1 MRRLAPEATNAA
13 AEPSQLLAL
22 ALARPQEALV
32 AARAILAAQPR
43 AYEASVARQAAAIV
57 LRDRGDVAAAIAELR
72 IALRLAVASGDPA
85 RQADVRATLG
95 VALAWIGRPTQGLAA
110 LDKAAAQVRGA
121 ALARVLLRRA
131 STLKRLGRYEEA
143 LKDLN
148 RALPLLRRAADT
160 VWEAR
165 SLTHRAEVYLAF
177 GNAVRAEAD
186 FARAEVLFASSGQER
201 EYAVALH
208 NRGLVAIVR
217 GDLPTALSYLDVAGR
232 RYDALGVPDPQLAID
247 RCSTLLAAGLAA
259 DAMREADAAVV
270 QFGARG
276 GDVLKRTELIY
287 VAATAAL
294 SAADPAGALERAGRA
309 RRLFRAHGRD
319 LWESR
324 AQLVV
329 VRARYA
335 NGERSARLLA
345 QTEQVASRL
354 DNFRDEDASRAHLLA
369 GRIAL
374 RRGGGAIAEEHLE
387 RAARSRRR
395 GSALNRSIGW
405 LGQAS
410 RCEAAGNARATL
422 AACARGLDALDE
434 YQSTLGATELR
445 AYATAHGAE
454 LALVA
459 QREALR
465 RSDPRLLLAWTERW
479 RATALGHGL
488 TMPPHDKEQIAE
500 LAALRAVT
508 RMHDEARTAR
518 GNTVVALDRERRRL
532 EHAVRARALR
542 TQGSLT
548 TEAKK
553 FDVDELIAGL
563 GDTRLVELI
572 EIDDTLHVITI
583 VDRRVRRHALGS
595 MPATDVGMARAV
607 LARAAVGSPARH
619 LNLRLNQVG
628 TRLERFLLGPG
639 ADDLGDGPVVV
650 IPPGRL
656 HAVPW
661 SLLPSLRNRVV
672 SVAPSASTWLHAHR
686 TQPPR
691 NDRVT
696 LIVGP
701 GLETGGAEIPQ
712 LVRHYPGATMLGHG
726 TATADNALAALD
738 GAWLAHIAAH
748 GTFRADNPLFSSLRL
763 DDGPLIVH
771 DFERL
776 RRAPYRLVLSSCD
789 SGVAAPVGAD
799 ELLGLVSSLIPL
811 GAAGILASVVP
822 VNDRASVPLMV
833 ALHDKLQTG
842 ATLPEALFAAR
853 SETGHDP
860 VSLATGVSFIALGT

>member
-1 MRRLAPEATNAA
+1 
-13 AEPSQLLAL
+13 
-22 ALARPQEALV
+22 
-32 AARAILAAQPR
+32 
-43 AYEASVARQAAAIV
+43 VARQATAIV

-72 IALRLAVASGDPA
+72 IALQLAIASGDVG
-85 RQADVRATLG
+85 READVRATLG
-95 VALAWIGRPTQGLAA
+95 VALSWIGRSKQGLAA
-110 LDKAAAQVRGA
+110 LDQAAAQTRGA
-121 ALARVLLRRA
+121 ALGRVLMRRA
-131 STLKRLGRYEEA
+131 STLKLLGRYPEA
-143 LKDLN
+143 LDDLG
-148 RALPLLRRAADT
+148 RALPVLRRAGDT

-165 SLTHRAEVYLAF
+165 SLSHRAEVYLAF
-177 GNAVRAEAD
+177 GNTARAEAD
-186 FARAEVLFASSGQER
+186 FVRAEELFASNGQELECAR
-201 EYAVALH
+201 ALH

-217 GDLPTALSYLDVAGR
+217 GDLPSALAYLEVAGR
-232 RYDALGVPDPQLAID
+232 RYNALGATEPNLVID
-247 RCSTLLAAGLAA
+247 RCLTLLAAGLAS

-270 QFGARG
+270 QFSAGG

-294 SAADPAGALERAGRA
+294 SAADPAGALERAGHA

-319 LWESR
+319 LWDSR

-329 VRARYA
+329 ARARHA
-335 NGERSARLLA
+335 NGESSARLLA

-354 DNFRDEDASRAHLLA
+354 DDLRDEDAPRAHLLA

-374 RRGGGAIAEEHLE
+374 RRGHRASAEEHLE

-405 LGQAS
+405 LGQAL
-410 RCEAAGNARATL
+410 RCEAAGNTRATL
-422 AACARGLDALDE
+422 AACTRGLDALDE

-454 LALVA
+454 LALIA

-479 RATALGHGL
+479 RATALGHAP
-488 TMPPHDKEQIAE
+488 TRPHDEERLAE

-542 TQGSLT
+542 TQGGAT
-548 TEAKK
+548 AEAKK
-553 FDVDELIAGL
+553 FDLDELIAGL
-563 GDTRLVELI
+563 GNTGLVELT
-572 EIDDTLHVITI
+572 EIDGTLHVITV
-583 VDRRVRRHALGS
+583 VDRRVRRHALEYL
-595 MPATDVGMARAV
+595 PATDVGMARAV
-607 LARAAVGSPARH
+607 LARVAVGSPARH

-639 ADDLGDGPVVV
+639 ADDLGAGPVVV

-672 SVAPSASTWLHAHR
+672 SVAASASTWLQANRTKPPAH
-686 TQPPR
+686 
-691 NDRVT
+691 DRVT

-712 LVRHYPGATMLGHG
+712 LVRHYPGATVLGHG

-822 VNDRASVPLMV
+822 VNDRAAVPLMV
-833 ALHDKLQTG
+833 ALHDALRSG
-842 ATLPEALFAAR
+842 AALPEALFEAR
-853 SETGHDP
+853 SITGHDP
-860 VSLATGVSFIALGT
+860 VSLATGLSFIALGA

>member
-1 MRRLAPEATNAA
+1 
-13 AEPSQLLAL
+13 
-22 ALARPQEALV
+22 
-32 AARAILAAQPR
+32 
-43 AYEASVARQAAAIV
+43 VARQAAAIV

-72 IALRLAVASGDPA
+72 VALRLAIASGDRA

-95 VALAWIGRPTQGLAA
+95 VALAWIGRSKQGLAA
-110 LDKAAAQVRGA
+110 LDQAAAQARGA
-121 ALARVLLRRA
+121 ALGQVLLRRA
-131 STLKRLGRYEEA
+131 STLKRLGRYQEA
-143 LKDLN
+143 FEDLS
-148 RALPLLRRAADT
+148 RALPVLRRAGDA

-177 GNAVRAEAD
+177 GNTARAEAD
-186 FARAEVLFASSGQER
+186 FARAEELFASSGQEL
-201 EYAVALH
+201 EYATALH
-208 NRGLVAIVR
+208 NRGLVAIAR
-217 GDLPTALSYLDVAGR
+217 GDLPSALTYLEVAGL
-232 RYDALGVPDPQLAID
+232 RYEALGLTDPQLAID
-247 RCSTLLAAGLAA
+247 RCLTLLAAGLAS
-259 DAMREADAAVV
+259 DAMREADAAAV
-270 QFGARG
+270 QFSASG
-276 GDVLKRTELIY
+276 GDALRRAELIY

-294 SAADPAGALERAGRA
+294 SSADPAGALERSRRA

-329 VRARYA
+329 VSALYA
-335 NGERSARLLA
+335 NGERGARLLA

-354 DNFRDEDASRAHLLA
+354 DDLRDEDAPRAHLLA

-374 RRGGGAIAEEHLE
+374 RRGDGALAEEHLE

-405 LGQAS
+405 LGQAL
-410 RCEAAGNARATL
+410 RCEAAGNARAML

-434 YQSTLGATELR
+434 YQSTFAATELR
-445 AYATAHGAE
+445 AHATAHGAE

-465 RSDPRLLLAWTERW
+465 RNDPRLLLAWTERW

-488 TMPPHDKEQIAE
+488 TTPPHDEERIAE
-500 LAALRAVT
+500 LAALRTVT

-542 TQGSLT
+542 TQGSRT
-548 TEAKK
+548 TGAKK
-553 FDVDELIAGL
+553 FDLDELIAGL
-563 GDTRLVELI
+563 GDTQLVELT
-572 EIDDTLHVITI
+572 EVDGTLHVITI

-595 MPATDVGMARAV
+595 MPATDAGMARAV
-607 LARAAVGSPARH
+607 LARVAVGSPARH

-628 TRLERFLLGPG
+628 TRLERFLLGLA
-639 ADDLGDGPVVV
+639 ADDLGTGPVVV

-712 LVRHYPGATMLGHG
+712 LVRHYPGATVLGHG
-726 TATADNALAALD
+726 TATADNTLAALD

-763 DDGPLIVH
+763 DDGPLTVH

-822 VNDRASVPLMV
+822 VNDRAAVPLMV
-833 ALHDKLQTG
+833 ALHDKLQNG
-842 ATLPEALFAAR
+842 ATLPEALFEAR

-860 VSLATGVSFIALGT
+860 VSLATGVSFIALGA

>member
-1 MRRLAPEATNAA
+1 MRGVALETENSAA
-13 AEPSQLLAL
+13 QPSPLLAL
-22 ALARPQEALV
+22 ALSRPREALA
-32 AARAILAAQPR
+32 AARAVLAAQPG

-72 IALRLAVASGDPA
+72 IALRLAITSGDLP

-95 VALAWIGRPTQGLAA
+95 VALTWIGRSKQGLAA
-110 LDKAAAQVRGA
+110 LDRAASQARGA
-121 ALARVLLRRA
+121 SLGRVLMRRA

-143 LKDLN
+143 LDDLG
-148 RALPLLRRAADT
+148 RALPLLRRAGDA

-165 SLTHRAEVYLAF
+165 SLSHRAEVYLAF
-177 GNAVRAEAD
+177 GNTTRAEAD
-186 FARAEVLFASSGQER
+186 FARAEELFASNGQEL
-201 EYAVALH
+201 ESAKAVH

-217 GDLPTALSYLDVAGR
+217 GDLPSALAYLEVAGQ
-232 RYDALGVPDPQLAID
+232 RYDSLGAMEPQLVID
-247 RCSTLLAAGLAA
+247 RCLTLLAAGLAA
-259 DAMREADAAVV
+259 DAMREADAAVA
-270 QFGARG
+270 QFGLGG

-294 SAADPAGALERAGRA
+294 SAADPPSALERAGHA

-324 AQLVV
+324 ARLVV

-335 NGERSARLLA
+335 NGESSARLLA

-354 DNFRDEDASRAHLLA
+354 DDLRDEDASRAHLLA

-374 RRGGGAIAEEHLE
+374 ARGAGARADEHLE

-395 GSALNRSIGW
+395 GPALNRSIGW
-405 LGQAS
+405 LGQAL
-410 RCEAAGNARATL
+410 RCEAAGNTRATL

-454 LALVA
+454 LALIA
-459 QREALR
+459 QREAMR
-465 RSDPRLLLAWTERW
+465 RNNPRLLLAWTERW

-488 TMPPHDKEQIAE
+488 MAPPHDQERIAE

-508 RMHDEARTAR
+508 RMHDEERTAR
-518 GNTVVALDRERRRL
+518 GTSVVALNRERRRL

-542 TQGSLT
+542 TQGSRT
-548 TEAKK
+548 TERQK
-553 FDVDELIAGL
+553 FDVDELIAAL

-572 EIDDTLHVITI
+572 EIDGTLHLITI
-583 VDRRVRRHALGS
+583 VDRRIRRHALGS

-607 LARAAVGSPARH
+607 LARVAVGSPTRH
-619 LNLRLNQVG
+619 LNLRLNQAG
-628 TRLERFLLGPG
+628 TRLERFLLGPA
-639 ADDLGDGPVVV
+639 ADYLGTGPVVV

-686 TQPPR
+686 TKPPR

-712 LVRHYPGATMLGHG
+712 LVRHYPGATVLGHG
-726 TATADNALAALD
+726 TATADNALVALD

-822 VNDRASVPLMV
+822 VNDRAAVPLMV
-833 ALHDKLQTG
+833 ALHDTLKNG
-842 ATLPEALFAAR
+842 ATLPEALYEAR
-853 SETGHDP
+853 SVTSHDP
-860 VSLATGVSFIALGT
+860 VSLATGLSFIALGA

>member
-1 MRRLAPEATNAA
+1 MGTVAPEGENSAA
-13 AEPSQLLAL
+13 QPNPLLAR
-22 ALARPQEALV
+22 ALSRPQEALV
-32 AARAILAAQPR
+32 AARAVLAAQPS
-43 AYEASVARQAAAIV
+43 AYEASVAHQAAAIV

-72 IALRLAVASGDPA
+72 IALRLAIASGDLA

-95 VALAWIGRPTQGLAA
+95 VALAWIGRSKQGLAA
-110 LDKAAAQVRGA
+110 LDEAATQSRGP
-121 ALARVLLRRA
+121 ALARVLMRRA
-131 STLKRLGRYEEA
+131 STLKRLGRNEEA
-143 LKDLN
+143 LDDLG
-148 RALPLLRRAADT
+148 RALPVLRRAGDT

-165 SLTHRAEVYLAF
+165 SLSHRAEVYLAF
-177 GNAVRAEAD
+177 GNTARAEAD
-186 FARAEVLFASSGQER
+186 FARAEELFASSGQEL
-201 EYAVALH
+201 ECATAVH

-217 GDLPTALSYLDVAGR
+217 GDLPSALAYLEAAGR
-232 RYDALGVPDPQLAID
+232 RYEELGATYPQLPID
-247 RCSTLLAAGLAA
+247 RCLTLLAAGLAA
-259 DAMREADAAVV
+259 DAMREADAAVA
-270 QFGARG
+270 QFGAGG

-294 SAADPAGALERAGRA
+294 SAADPTGALERAAHA

-329 VRARYA
+329 VSARYA
-335 NGERSARLLA
+335 NGERNARLLA
-345 QTEQVASRL
+345 QVEQVASRL
-354 DNFRDEDASRAHLLA
+354 DDLRDEDAPRAHLLA

-374 RRGGGAIAEEHLE
+374 CRGAGAIAEEHLD

-405 LGQAS
+405 LGQAL
-410 RCEAAGNARATL
+410 RCEAAGNTRATL

-454 LALVA
+454 LALIA

-479 RATALGHGL
+479 RGTALGHGL
-488 TMPPHDKEQIAE
+488 MTPPHDEDRIAE

-542 TQGSLT
+542 TQGSRT
-548 TEAKK
+548 TEAKR
-553 FDVDELIAGL
+553 FDVDELIASL

-572 EIDDTLHVITI
+572 EVDGALHVITI
-583 VDRRVRRHALGS
+583 VDGRVRRYALAT

-607 LARAAVGSPARH
+607 LARVAVGPPARH

-639 ADDLGDGPVVV
+639 ADDLGGGPVVV

-661 SLLPSLRNRVV
+661 SLLPSLRNRVL

-686 TQPPR
+686 TQPPA

-701 GLETGGAEIPQ
+701 GLDTGGAEIPQ
-712 LVRHYPGATMLGHG
+712 LARRYPGATVLGHG

-811 GAAGILASVVP
+811 GAAGILASIVP
-822 VNDRASVPLMV
+822 VNDRATVPLMV
-833 ALHDKLQTG
+833 ALHEALQDG
-842 ATLPEALFAAR
+842 ATLPEALFEAR
-853 SETGHDP
+853 SETSQDP
-860 VSLATGVSFIALGT
+860 VGFATGLSFVALGA

>member
-1 MRRLAPEATNAA
+1 VRGVTLETENSAA
-13 AEPSQLLAL
+13 QPSQLLTL
-22 ALARPQEALV
+22 ALSRPQEALV
-32 AARAILAAQPR
+32 AARAVLAAQPS
-43 AYEASVARQAAAIV
+43 AYEASVARHAAAIV

-72 IALRLAVASGDPA
+72 SALGLAIASGDLA

-95 VALAWIGRPTQGLAA
+95 VALAWIGRSKQGLAA
-110 LDKAAAQVRGA
+110 LDQAATQARGA
-121 ALARVLLRRA
+121 ALARVLMRRA
-131 STLKRLGRYEEA
+131 STLKRLGRYQEA
-143 LKDLN
+143 LGDLG
-148 RALPLLRRAADT
+148 RALPLLRRAGDT
-160 VWEAR
+160 PWEAR
-165 SLTHRAEVYLAF
+165 SLSHRAEVYLAF
-177 GNAVRAEAD
+177 GNTARAEAD
-186 FARAEVLFASSGQER
+186 FARAEELFARSGQEL
-201 EYAVALH
+201 ECAKAVH

-217 GDLPTALSYLDVAGR
+217 GDPPSALAYLEAAGR
-232 RYDALGVPDPQLAID
+232 RYDSLGATEPQLVID
-247 RCSTLLAAGLAA
+247 RCLTLLAAGLAA
-259 DAMREADAAVV
+259 DVMREADAAAV
-270 QFGARG
+270 QFGAGG

-287 VAATAAL
+287 VAAIAAL
-294 SAADPAGALERAGRA
+294 SAADLAGALERAGHA

-329 VRARYA
+329 VSARYA

-345 QTEQVASRL
+345 QTERVASRL
-354 DNFRDEDASRAHLLA
+354 DELRDEEAPRAHLLA

-374 RRGGGAIAEEHLE
+374 RRGDGALAEEHLE

-405 LGQAS
+405 LGQAL

-445 AYATAHGAE
+445 AHATAHGAE

-488 TMPPHDKEQIAE
+488 TTPPHDEDRIAE
-500 LAALRAVT
+500 LSALRAVT
-508 RMHDEARTAR
+508 RMHDAAHAAG
-518 GNTVVALDRERRRL
+518 GNTAGLDRERRRL
-532 EHAVRARALR
+532 EHAVRARAMR
-542 TQGSLT
+542 TRAGAT
-548 TEAKK
+548 AGAKK
-553 FDVDELIAGL
+553 FDLDQLIAGL
-563 GDTRLVELI
+563 GDTQLVELI
-572 EIDDTLHVITI
+572 EVDGTLHVITI

-595 MPATDVGMARAV
+595 MPATDAGMARAV
-607 LARAAVGSPARH
+607 LARVAVGSPARH

-628 TRLERFLLGPG
+628 TRLERFLLGPA
-639 ADDLGDGPVVV
+639 ADDLGTGPVVV

-712 LVRHYPGATMLGHG
+712 LVRHYPGATVLGHG
-726 TATADNALAALD
+726 TATADNTLAALD

-763 DDGPLIVH
+763 DDGPLTVH

-822 VNDRASVPLMV
+822 VNDRAAVPLMV
-833 ALHDKLQTG
+833 ALHDKLQNG
-842 ATLPEALFAAR
+842 ATLPEALFEAR

-860 VSLATGVSFIALGT
+860 VSLATGVSFIALGA

>member
-1 MRRLAPEATNAA
+1 VGTVAPDAA
-13 AEPSQLLAL
+13 NSSAEPTQLLAL

-32 AARAILAAQPR
+32 AARAILAAEPS
-43 AYEASVARQAAAIV
+43 AYDASVARQAVAIV

-72 IALRLAVASGDPA
+72 IALRLAIASGDLA

-95 VALAWIGRPTQGLAA
+95 VALAWIGRSKQGLAA
-110 LDKAAAQVRGA
+110 LDQAATQVRGA
-121 ALARVLLRRA
+121 SLARVLMRRA

-143 LKDLN
+143 LDDLV
-148 RALPLLRRAADT
+148 RALPVLRRAGDT

-165 SLTHRAEVYLAF
+165 CLSLRADVNLAF
-177 GNAVRAEAD
+177 GNTARAEAD
-186 FARAEVLFASSGQER
+186 FARAESLFASNGQEL
-201 EYAVALH
+201 EYATALH

-217 GDLPTALSYLDVAGR
+217 GDLPSALAHLEVAGR
-232 RYDALGVPDPQLAID
+232 RYDALGLADPQIAID
-247 RCSTLLAAGLAA
+247 RCSTLLAAGLAS
-259 DAMREADAAVV
+259 DALREADAAVA

-276 GDVLKRTELIY
+276 GDAHKRSELIY
-287 VAATAAL
+287 VASTAAL
-294 SAADPAGALERAGRA
+294 SAADPAGAFERAGRA
-309 RRLFRAHGRD
+309 RRMFRAHGRD

-329 VRARYA
+329 VSARYA

-354 DNFRDEDASRAHLLA
+354 DDLRDEDAPRAHLLA

-374 RRGGGAIAEEHLE
+374 RRDSGALAEEHLE

-405 LGQAS
+405 LGQALQ
-410 RCEAAGNARATL
+410 CEAAHKTRATL
-422 AACARGLDALDE
+422 AACAHGLDALDE

-445 AYATAHGAE
+445 AHATAHGAE
-454 LALVA
+454 LALIA

-479 RATALGHGL
+479 RGTALGHGL
-488 TMPPHDKEQIAE
+488 MTPRHDEERIAE
-500 LAALRAVT
+500 LAALRVVT

-542 TQGSLT
+542 TQGGAT
-548 TEAKK
+548 AAAKR
-553 FDVDELIAGL
+553 FDLDELIAGL

-572 EIDDTLHVITI
+572 EIDGMLRVITI
-583 VDRRVRRHALGS
+583 VDRRIRMHALES
-595 MPATDVGMARAV
+595 MPATDAGMARAV
-607 LARAAVGSPARH
+607 LARGAVGPPARH

-656 HAVPW
+656 HALPW
-661 SLLPSLRNRVV
+661 SMLPSLRNRVV
-672 SVAPSASTWLHAHR
+672 SVAPSASSWLHARR
-686 TQPPR
+686 TRPPSH
-691 NDRVT
+691 DRVT

-701 GLETGGAEIPQ
+701 GLDTGGAEVPR
-712 LVRHYPGATMLGHG
+712 LARHYPGATVLGHG

-738 GAWLAHIAAH
+738 GVWLAHIAAH

-776 RRAPYRLVLSSCD
+776 RRAPYRLVLSSCE

-822 VNDRASVPLMV
+822 VNDRAVVPLMV
-833 ALHDKLQTG
+833 ALHESLQDG
-842 ATLPEALFAAR
+842 ATLPEALFRAR
-853 SETGHDP
+853 SETSHDP
-860 VSLATGVSFIALGT
+860 VGLATGLSFIALGT